1 VPSSSF
7 LHYLIERPLGSGAMG
22 QVFLARDE
30 VLHRLV
36 ALKFLPESQSTDLVL
51 RERLIRE
58 ARTLA
63 TLSHPHIA
71 AVHALETDG
80 HRSCLVME
88 YIDGETLAD
97 CIQRGPLSVPQVVGL
112 GIAMAEAL
120 AQAHERGVVHRDVK
134 PANILLAR
142 DGNPKLTD
150 FGIARVE
157 SASTQ
162 TMGGGF
168 LGTILYMSPE
178 QARGER
184 ADARS
189 DLFALG
195 VVLYEALIGAHPFG
209 RERAEAT
216 VYAILHEPA
225 QPPTARRTG
234 IPVELE
240 RVILK
245 CLEKDASHRYQ
256 SAMEVAAGLRR
267 VERGTTPALSSPRR
281 EGWLRSP
288 RVTIG
293 SAIVIGLVAW
303 GVATLLGFPSPKA
316 DAHTVLILPLEV
328 RGQTQ
333 GAEYLGRAFAEA
345 IAVNLARAPS
355 LRVLPVPDAGELGG
369 GGTRALARA
378 ALRERARNLV
388 SGALVRESL
397 QVSAI
402 LSMTDAVENRIRW
415 GTQTATTTGSLP
427 TLAVSLARQL
437 ATELGVESP
446 RQYESPFYVAGND
459 SLSGRPEFPQAL
471 GALRRQEPERALDAT
486 RRLVAAFPLDADAHI
501 LAVAAT
507 VGLAFDRPVGSA
519 ERRALEEA
527 LRGLDR
533 VDPNNPWS
541 EMARAIFLDQDGRSA
556 EAIDRFN
563 RVLARDDL
571 TPAARGLVLGWRAWP
586 LIHTRNTVAA
596 VADLEEAVRLDPTND
611 NSLWVL
617 GVGLRSAGR
626 YAEAAER
633 ERAAVALNPSHRAYQ
648 SGLAESLIHLGQ
660 WEEAAARLEREC
672 SELPIG
678 NCAAR
683 EAAQAVVLLRAG
695 RATEA
700 AAAARRVASQRET
713 ALGDYALACYR
724 LLRHER
730 IEALRLLGK
739 AVALGYEDREM
750 TKDSNLKA
758 LSEDPQFQSLASRL
772 KQRLE
777 SKPID
782 LSR

>member
-1 VPSSSF
+1 MSSSSF
-7 LHYLIERPLGSGAMG
+7 LHYRIERPLGAGGMG
-22 QVFLARDE
+22 QVFLAQDE
-30 VLHRLV
+30 VLHRPV
-36 ALKFLPESQSTDLVL
+36 ALKFLPESESADPVL
-51 RERLIRE
+51 GERLIRE

-63 TLSHPHIA
+63 TLSHPNIA

-88 YIDGETLAD
+88 YIDGETLAE
-97 CIQRGPLSVPQVVGL
+97 CIHRAPLAVPQVIGL

-120 AQAHERGVVHRDVK
+120 AQAHERGVVHRDIK

-142 DGNPKLTD
+142 DGKPKLTD

-157 SASTQ
+157 SAPTQ
-162 TMGGGF
+162 TSGAA
-168 LGTILYMSPE
+168 LIGTIPYMSPE

-195 VVLYEALIGAHPFG
+195 VVLYEALTGTHPFG
-209 RERAEAT
+209 RERTEAI

-225 QPPTARRTG
+225 QPPTARRPG
-234 IPVELE
+234 IPVGLE
-240 RVILK
+240 RAILK
-245 CLEKDASHRYQ
+245 CLEKDAAHRYQ
-256 SAMEVAAGLRR
+256 SAIELAAALRG
-267 VERGTTPALSSPRR
+267 VERGTTPAPPSPRR
-281 EGWLRSP
+281 ARWLRSP
-288 RVTIG
+288 RVVIG
-293 SAIVIGLVAW
+293 SAVVIA
-303 GVATLLGFPSPKA
+303 LLGWGAAALLGLLSPKA
-316 DAHTVLILPLEV
+316 DAHTVMILPLEV

-355 LRVLPVPDAGELGG
+355 LRVLPVPGAGELGG

-378 ALRERARNLV
+378 ALRERARNLI

-397 QVSAI
+397 QVSANI
-402 LSMTDAVENRIRW
+402 SITDAVENRIRW
-415 GTQTATTTGSLP
+415 GTQMATTTGSLP

-437 ATELGVESP
+437 ARELGAASP
-446 RQYESPFYVAGND
+446 RQYESPFYMAGDD
-459 SLSGRPEFPQAL
+459 SLSAAPEFPRAL

-501 LAVAAT
+501 LETAAT
-507 VGLAFDRPVGSA
+507 VGLAFKHAAGSV
-519 ERRALEEA
+519 ERLALEDA

-541 EMARAIFLDQDGRSA
+541 DMARGIFLDQDGRPA
-556 EAIDRFN
+556 EAIERFN

-586 LIHTRNTVAA
+586 LIHTRNTTAA
-596 VADLEEAVRLDPTND
+596 LADLEEAVRLDPTND

-617 GVGLRSAGR
+617 GVGLRGAGR

-633 ERAAVALNPSHRAYQ
+633 QRAAVALNPSHRAYQ
-648 SGLAESLIHLGQ
+648 SGLAEALLHLGQ
-660 WEEAAARLEREC
+660 WEEAAAHLEREC
-672 SELPIG
+672 TELPVG

-683 EAAQAVVLLRAG
+683 EAAQAVVLQRAG
-695 RATEA
+695 RAGEA
-700 AAAARRVASQRET
+700 AAAARRAALQPES

-724 LLRHER
+724 LLLDER
-730 IEALRLLGK
+730 SESLRLLEK
-739 AVALGYEDREM
+739 AVTLGYEDREM
-750 TKDSNLKA
+750 KADPNLKA
-758 LSEDPQFQSLASRL
+758 LADDPQLQSLASRVV
-772 KQRLE
+772 RRME